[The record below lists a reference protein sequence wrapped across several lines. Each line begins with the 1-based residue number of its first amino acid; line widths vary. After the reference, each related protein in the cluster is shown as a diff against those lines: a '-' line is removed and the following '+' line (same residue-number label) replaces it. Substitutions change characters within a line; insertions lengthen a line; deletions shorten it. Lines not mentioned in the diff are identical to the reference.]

1 MSMNRTEA
9 ERRMQDRRS
18 VRDGGRRTT
27 DGPPH
32 PVDSPRC
39 PACERNTVALQA
51 GEADGGWWFVCDA
64 CDHMWDERPLAGR
77 EPAAWAAQR

>member
-1 MSMNRTEA
+1 MNTET

-18 VRDGGRRTT
+18 GRDGGRRTT

-32 PVDSPRC
+32 PVGSPRC
-39 PACERNTVALQA
+39 PACHRNTVALQA

-77 EPAAWAAQR
+77 EREPAAWAAQR